1 MSDLSIVHPEVDEY
15 LHNLQKSREPVLQE
29 MEERAAKEGFPII
42 GPLVGR
48 LCKMLAL
55 SIGARD
61 IFELGSGF
69 GYSTYWFAQAV
80 GAHGR
85 VVHTDGDAKK
95 SADAKAYLKKAGLEP
110 RVHFEVG
117 DALEILK
124 KYPGPFDIL
133 FCDID
138 KHGYPEALELMRSRV
153 RVGGYLI
160 TDNTLWSGRMLQP
173 SSKHTPDTKGVVKYN
188 QAAFAA
194 PDLLSVIVPLRDGVN
209 VSLKIAEEGRRRK

>member
-1 MSDLSIVHPEVDEY
+1 MSDLEIVHPEIDEY
-15 LHNLQKSREPVLQE
+15 LHGIQKSREPILQE
-29 MEERAAKEGFPII
+29 MEERAAKERFPIV

-55 SIGARD
+55 SIQARD
-61 IFELGSGF
+61 VFELGSGF

-80 GAHGR
+80 GPQGR

-95 SADAKAYLKKAGLEP
+95 SADAKGYLKKAGLES

-117 DALEILK
+117 DALDILK

-160 TDNTLWSGRMLQP
+160 TDNSLWSGRILQP
-173 SSKHTPDTKGVVKYN
+173 SSKQNAETKGVMKYN
-188 QAAFAA
+188 QAAFSA

>member
-1 MSDLSIVHPEVDEY
+1 MSELTIVHPEIEAY
-15 LHNLQKSREPVLQE
+15 LHDLQRSREPVLME

-48 LCKMLAL
+48 LCKMMAQ
-55 SIGARD
+55 SIGAKD

-95 SADAKAYLKKAGLEP
+95 SGDAKSYLKRAGLES

-117 DALEILK
+117 DAVDVLK
-124 KYPGPFDIL
+124 QYPGPFDVL

-153 RVGGYLI
+153 RVGGLII
-160 TDNTLWSGRMLQP
+160 TDNSLWSGKVLQP
-173 SSKHTPDTKGVVKYN
+173 ASKQNADTKGVTRYN
-188 QAAFAA
+188 TAVFNA
-194 PDLLSVIVPLRDGVN
+194 PDLLTTIVPLRDGVA
-209 VSLKIAEEGRRRK
+209 VSLKVAEEGRRRR